1 MNLPAHIITCHT
13 IHEPTRSWHSISRS
27 KQSIIVSLKIAHQ
40 NAKHNSVSAWP
51 GPHAARRNC
60 SRPPGGIHSPPGA
73 SVLPNPLFSCH
84 RLAELTVPPGASQCR
99 PSHAK
104 AIAWWLSVDRQAP
117 YQNNIFLVYDTPIN
131 PVYHLNP
138 FPRSHKNPN
147 LNSHI
152 GEPTIIIYTQIQV
165 PHPEQSHHLRTQSI
179 I

>member
-1 MNLPAHIITCHT
+1 MNLPAHGTAS
-13 IHEPTRSWHSISRS
+13 PDPS
-27 KQSIIVSLKIAHQ
+27 KASVSVKKTAHQ
-40 NAKHNSVSAWP
+40 NAQNTAFPP
-51 GPHAARRNC
+51 GPAHT
-60 SRPPGGIHSPPGA
+60 PPGEIAPDRLAVFTSRQAPA
-73 SVLPNPLFSCH
+73 FSQTPLFSRH
-84 RLAELTVPPGASQCR
+84 RLAEHTVPPGASQCR

-104 AIAWWLSVDRQAP
+104 AIAWRLSVDRQAP

-165 PHPEQSHHLRTQSI
+165 PHPEQSHHLRTQSTI
-179 I
+179 